1 MTDNDQIRKPKNR
14 REFFKWLIFEPILF
28 KKYGDSLKR
37 KEFYKEFFR
46 SYTCIVL
53 ISVIIMISANLI
65 ISLLDLP
72 ARYPGQFE
80 KEIAEGWK
88 THAGWLSK
96 FIFLSYYKAKWLA
109 FGLALGLAL
118 GLAEGLTGELA
129 VGLAVGLALGLAFGL
144 AGGLAGRLTV
154 GLTVGLAGGLAGG
167 LKGRLEFEL
176 AFGFAAGL
184 VIGLVMAFAKGL
196 NSGIGFLV
204 GCVLFYFRLLP
215 FYPIYFIKSHGF
227 NLSNNPYRHDGLIWL
242 PIVGLKSR
250 LIEQS
255 RQDPKQAFEFIDFL
269 LQYRPKQKTLAM
281 HLVHAATAG
290 LWVKNNFNADILQ
303 KPPLISKDRL
313 KFRPSKEWYQKLADA
328 GDELVAAEQQSGI
341 GYKLQYYSRYLNR
354 LNEFAEI
361 TKRKESSR
369 WNHYYFDAL
378 NKWLQMAQEEQ
389 ERLKLT
395 AKTMEPITRNIYRAG
410 DPLTP
415 EFDQAIFLGR
425 RDLKEELQNKILSA
439 PTMPMFLINGQRRVG
454 KTSLLK
460 FLPQILGARFKVVFI
475 DLQPIG
481 SIIEWLE
488 NIKKEFDRALKF
500 QPSPAPAIQ
509 SRDWLGKWKELQNYL
524 EEAAQKQQCKII
536 LPFDEYEKAHT
547 LFQKDP
553 EAAANLL
560 DAMRGFSQHQDKI
573 VFLFVG
579 AALFTELQNP
589 HWGNYFVQA
598 VRLKVDY
605 LNKDETLKLIAAA
618 NLDYPAEIP
627 AEIYRL
633 TQGHPTLV
641 QRICLEMV
649 NIANMR
655 HRKTM
660 TMKDLEQTLENHI
673 YQPMNGVTE
682 IFWGQFC
689 RGEAMKT
696 TVRQIIDGQ
705 APADKQSLF
714 ALKEHGFIIK
724 EEDRY
729 KMRVPI
735 FAEWVRQF
743 GDVVY
748 AAP

>member
-1 MTDNDQIRKPKNR
+1 MTDNDQIRRPKNR
-14 REFFKWLIFEPILF
+14 GEFFKWFIFEPVLF
-28 KKYGDSLKR
+28 KKYGDSLNR

-46 SYTCIVL
+46 SYTWIVL
-53 ISVIIMISANLI
+53 ISIIIILSVNLI

-72 ARYPGQFE
+72 ARYPGLFYKTIE
-80 KEIAEGWK
+80 ERWETHIGWF
-88 THAGWLSK
+88 SK
-96 FIFLSYYKAKWLA
+96 FIFLSYYNA
-109 FGLALGLAL
+109 FGF
-118 GLAEGLTGELA
+118 
-129 VGLAVGLALGLAFGL
+129 AVGLALGLAAVLAFRL
-144 AGGLAGRLTV
+144 AGGLAFGFAF
-154 GLTVGLAGGLAGG
+154 GFAGGFAGGLAGG
-167 LKGRLEFEL
+167 LFGGL
-176 AFGFAAGL
+176 AR
-184 VIGLVMAFAKGL
+184 GL
-196 NSGIGFLV
+196 NSGIGFLI
-204 GCVLFYFRLLP
+204 GWVLFYFRVLP
-215 FYPIYFIKSHGF
+215 FYPIHFIKSLF
-227 NLSNNPYRHDGLIWL
+227 SNTLSNNPYRNDGVIWL
-242 PIVGLKSR
+242 PIWGLKSK
-250 LIEQS
+250 LIAQS
-255 RQDPKQAFEFIDFL
+255 YRDPEQAFEFIDFL
-269 LQYRPKQKTLAM
+269 LQYRPLQKTLAM

-290 LWVKNNFNADILQ
+290 LWLQNNFNADILQ
-303 KPPLISKDRL
+303 KPPLISEDRP
-313 KFRPSKEWYQKLADA
+313 KFRPSEEWYQKLADA
-328 GDELVAAEQQSGI
+328 AEELVAAEQQSSI
-341 GYKLQYYSRYLNR
+341 GYKLQYYSRYLSR

-415 EFDQAIFLGR
+415 EFDQTIFLGR
-425 RDLKEELQNKILSA
+425 RDLKEELQNKILSS

-481 SIIEWLE
+481 SIFEWLE
-488 NIKKEFDRALKF
+488 NIKKEFDRALKL
-500 QPSPAPAIQ
+500 QTSPAPATQ

-524 EEAAQKQQCKII
+524 EESAQKQQCKII
-536 LPFDEYEKAHT
+536 LAFDEYEKAHI

-618 NLDYPAEIP
+618 NLDYPPGIP
-627 AEIYRL
+627 GEIYRL

-649 NIANMR
+649 NIANMQ

-660 TMKDLEQTLENHI
+660 TMKDLEQTLEKHI
-673 YQPMNGVTE
+673 YQSQNGVSE
-682 IFWGQFC
+682 VFWGQFC
-689 RGEAMKT
+689 EKEAMKT
-696 TVRQIIDGQ
+696 TVRQIIEGQ
-705 APADKQSLF
+705 APSDKQSLF

-735 FAEWVRQF
+735 FEEWVRQF

-748 AAP
+748 ASP